1 MRTSVLLTFAFLLV
15 ACQAESP
22 PPAPPGPPLT
32 DAERVFALVEA
43 NHLALL
49 DRMVG
54 QYARGEAVVYR
65 GTLAA
70 RGRDVLDE
78 GPVLATLRV
87 TQNLFAGDSG
97 TATGPALTAVSMPQR
112 KRFRLWQTAS
122 MPGSTH
128 ADLVAPFG
136 STFGVS
142 GACRDCLLALGTTPE
157 TITFDL
163 VATGTFFDRSPL
175 AVEARGSLA
184 RVPAA
189 ALTYDDLYVAN
200 QADVALMNQLDTFV
214 RAGNEMSRLTEQD
227 LNEKVPRPAA
237 AKYDTCTRTT
247 RYHLTQWFS
256 AEDFASYGVRDFA
269 ILSSQICCVNLAN
282 EGCHEPPR
290 ECF

>member
-1 MRTSVLLTFAFLLV
+1 
-15 ACQAESP
+15 
-22 PPAPPGPPLT
+22 
-32 DAERVFALVEA
+32 VFALVEG

-54 QYARGEAVVYR
+54 QYAGGEAVVYR

-70 RGRDVLDE
+70 KGRDALED

-87 TQNLFAGDSG
+87 TKNLFAGDSG
-97 TATGPALTAVSMPQR
+97 TETGPALTAVSMPQR
-112 KRFRLWQTAS
+112 KRFRLWQSSS
-122 MPGSTH
+122 MPGTTH
-128 ADLVAPFG
+128 ADLVSPFG

-142 GACRDCLLALGTTPE
+142 GACQDCLVELGATPE
-157 TITFDL
+157 TITFNL
-163 VATGTFFDRSPL
+163 IATGTLFDRSPL
-175 AVEARGSLA
+175 AIEARGALA
-184 RVPAA
+184 RVAAA
-189 ALTYDDLYVAN
+189 ALRYDDIYVAN
-200 QADVALMNQLDTFV
+200 QADVASMNPLDTFV

-227 LNEKVPRPAA
+227 VNEKAPRPAT

-247 RYHLTQWFS
+247 RYHLTEWFS

-269 ILSSQICCVNLAN
+269 VLSSQICCVNLTS